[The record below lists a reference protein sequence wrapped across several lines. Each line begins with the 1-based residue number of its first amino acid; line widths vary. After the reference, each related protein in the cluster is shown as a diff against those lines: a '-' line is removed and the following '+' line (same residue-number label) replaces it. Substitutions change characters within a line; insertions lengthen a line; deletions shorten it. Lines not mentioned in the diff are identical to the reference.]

1 MEIYDET
8 IVDENGVQIADCQ
21 HSISSIR
28 LWQWQPPPQYKRQTQ
43 IQMHAPNTNTCSTY
57 KYHQIQTKIHV
68 PNIICEQ
75 PLREMLLVVG
85 GTTGGCSADRAALEL
100 PPTPFFTLSDRK
112 PDYSPTLS
120 ISRVGKCQ
128 EPRGYFPVWA
138 DNLFSV
144 SVLFQP
150 KFSLKYVDI
159 LYCIDGFLQRSE
171 QILISKPRNT

>member
-1 MEIYDET
+1 MPSPTLRTFRAGPVKKIT
-8 IVDENGVQIADCQ
+8 
-21 HSISSIR
+21 
-28 LWQWQPPPQYKRQTQ
+28 L
-43 IQMHAPNTNTCSTY
+43 Y
-57 KYHQIQTKIHV
+57 KYHQIQTKILV